1 MADERVS
8 GNEARGVMLTQMGLA
23 MMATRWTGAKDIL
36 VTVGDASGDGFQPR
50 LKIATGLIG
59 LAHAV
64 ARGDV
69 DAAFVN
75 PSGLLTQAY
84 RGKGLF
90 SEALDLRILASYPSW
105 DRFICAVHP
114 RTGLTSLADI
124 REKRYPLKV
133 SVRLD
138 PTHGTRVLLEVAL
151 KACGFSLDDI
161 DAWGGKVTYTTR
173 PREQSRLEGLASGEL
188 DAVFDEGVGSWF
200 REALD
205 AGLQPIELGA
215 EAIGAL
221 EAVGWRAAVL
231 PASRYAGLKRDYTV
245 IDFSGWPLYTRGSLP
260 DEDAYRLVDAMA
272 ARDASMPW
280 EAGTYQNFGQTGQD
294 NDSAPRD
301 VPLHPGAERWY
312 REHGYSV

>member
-1 MADERVS
+1 MAERVS

-23 MMATRWTGAKDIL
+23 MMASRWSGARDML
-36 VTVGDASGDGFQPR
+36 VTVGDATGASFEPR

-59 LAHAV
+59 LAHSV

-90 SEALDLRILASYPSW
+90 SQPLDLRILASYPSW

-114 RTGLTSLADI
+114 RTGITSLAAL

-133 SVRLD
+133 SVRED
-138 PTHGTRVLLEVAL
+138 PTHGTRLLLDVAV
-151 KACGFSLDDI
+151 KACGFELADI
-161 DAWGGKVTYTTR
+161 EAWGGQITYTKR
-173 PREQSRLEGLASGEL
+173 PREQGRLEGMASGEL

-205 AGLQPIELGA
+205 AGLQPMDLG
-215 EAIGAL
+215 EAAIREL

-231 PASRYAGLKRDYTV
+231 PASRYPGLRRDYTV
-245 IDFSGWPLYTRGSLP
+245 IDFSGWPLYTRASLP
-260 DEDAYRLVDAMA
+260 DGDAYRLVDAIA
-272 ARDASMPW
+272 VREHSMPW
-280 EAGTYQNFGQTGQD
+280 EEGTYQNIGHPGQD
-294 NDSAPRD
+294 TDSTPRD

-312 REHGYSV
+312 REHGYTV